1 MPRAVVLTW
10 YGPPDALVWQDVPM
24 PVPGLADAL
33 RDLASGHTQGTIVLV
48 P

>member
-10 YGPPDALVWQDVPM
+10 YGAPDALVWRDV
-24 PVPGLADAL
+24 PVPGLAEAL
-33 RDLASGHTQGTIVLV
+33 RDLASGHTRGKIVLV